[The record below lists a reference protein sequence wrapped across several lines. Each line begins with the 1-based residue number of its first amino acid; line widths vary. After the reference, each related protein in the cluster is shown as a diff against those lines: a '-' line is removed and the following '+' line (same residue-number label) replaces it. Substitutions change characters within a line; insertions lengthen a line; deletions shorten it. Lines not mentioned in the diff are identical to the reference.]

1 MIGIELISDDI
12 PPLRYTDSGETALQ
26 WMDEFKVRHLSV
38 LKKESF
44 VGLVSEDDL
53 LNKSDLKQPLTVLF
67 DHLPRPYVVGTSH
80 IYEVLNIAAID
91 HLTVVPVLDSEEN
104 YLGCIGIAGLMQRL
118 AATNSIKEQGGIIV
132 LEMSHTDY
140 SLAHISQ
147 IVESEN
153 AKILSSF
160 ITSNPL
166 SQKLELTLKINRL
179 DLGRILRALERYDY
193 KIKASF
199 QRNSHDDDLKDRYD
213 ELMNYLNI

>member
-12 PPLRYTDSGETALQ
+12 PPLRHTDSGEIALQ
-26 WMDEFKVRHLSV
+26 WMDEFKVKHLSV
-38 LKKESF
+38 LKNESF

-53 LNKSDLKQPLTVLF
+53 LNKADLGQPLTVLF
-67 DHLPRPYVVGTSH
+67 DHLPRPYVIGTSH

-104 YLGCIGIAGLMQRL
+104 YLGSIGISSLMQRM
-118 AATNSIKEQGGIIV
+118 AETSSIKEEGGIIV
-132 LEMSHTDY
+132 LEMSDTDY

-147 IVESEN
+147 VVESEN
-153 AKILSSF
+153 AKVLSSF
-160 ITSNPL
+160 ITSNTA
-166 SQKLELTLKINRL
+166 SKKLELTLKINRL

-193 KIKASF
+193 SVKASF
-199 QRNSHDDDLKDRYD
+199 QRNSHHEDLKDRYD